1 LGKKQ
6 QKNKQSVCVCEI
18 PQNESKHIVSVS
30 HFESRFKYLQWETI
44 KRLYLFC
51 QNSNQ
56 SKDTRWE

>member
-1 LGKKQ
+1 M
-6 QKNKQSVCVCEI
+6 CEI